1 MATSRR
7 AASRLGGLLDQL
19 NQPPETPMAGTPA
32 TQEAGLPDLHQPG
45 QPAIQESRTPATRK
59 AVKKVTFE
67 FDAAFARALQVRCAA
82 EGISMR
88 DYVVRAIQYFQ
99 EARKPV
105 NQD

>member
-7 AASRLGGLLDQL
+7 AASSLGGLLDQL
-19 NQPPETPMAGTPA
+19 NQPPETPIAGTPA
-32 TQEAGLPDLHQPG
+32 TQEAGLPDPHQPG

-59 AVKKVTFE
+59 AIKKVTFE
-67 FDAAFARALQVRCAA
+67 FDAEFARALKVRCAA

-99 EARKPV
+99 ETRKPAT
-105 NQD
+105 QD